1 MRCGEDADC
10 NRAPPALAIPEPGGF
25 WFFAYGSLMWDAPFE
40 PAEALPARIFGW
52 HRSFCVSSET
62 YRGTPEKPGLSLGLE
77 KGGSCAGLALRV
89 DAENRERAIDAI
101 SRREMEDDPI
111 YVCRRTILHLPGRRV
126 AGHTLVVDRNDRI
139 FAGGLT
145 FDETARRIA
154 AGAGQRGSNID
165 YLADT
170 VAQLERMG
178 IDAGGLRPLLRRALE
193 FEAPEVSFGG
203 KTHKMRTADGNVQG
217 TP

>member
-1 MRCGEDADC
+1 MTPR
-10 NRAPPALAIPEPGGF
+10 RLAIPEPGGF

-52 HRSFCVSSET
+52 RRSFCVSSET

-77 KGGSCAGLALRV
+77 KGGSCAGLAMRV
-89 DAENRERAIDAI
+89 AAGKREEAIAAI

-111 YVCRRTILHLPGRRV
+111 YVCRRAILHLPGRRV
-126 AGHTLVVDRNDRI
+126 AGYALVVNRGDRI
-139 FAGGLT
+139 FAGGLS

-154 AGAGQRGSNID
+154 AAAGSRGSNID
-165 YLADT
+165 YLAGA

-178 IDAGGLRPLLRRALE
+178 IDPGGLRPLLRRALA
-193 FEAPEVSFGG
+193 FEAAEVSFGG
-203 KTHKMRTADGNVQG
+203 ETR
-217 TP
+217 

>member
-1 MRCGEDADC
+1 MRCGEDAD
-10 NRAPPALAIPEPGGF
+10 RAPLALTIPEPGGF

-52 HRSFCVSSET
+52 RRSFCVSSET

-77 KGGSCAGLALRV
+77 NGGSCAGLALRV
-89 DAENRERAIDAI
+89 DAENREKAIGAI

-111 YVCRRTILHLPGRRV
+111 YVCRGATLHLPGRRV
-126 AGHTLVVDRNDRI
+126 AGYTLVVDHNDRI

-154 AGAGQRGSNID
+154 ASAGRRGSNID

-178 IDAGGLRPLLRRALE
+178 INAGSLRPLLRRALE
-193 FEAPEVSFGG
+193 FEASDVSFGG
-203 KTHKMRTADGNVQG
+203 ETL
-217 TP
+217 

>member
-1 MRCGEDADC
+1 MRCGKGGD
-10 NRAPPALAIPEPGGF
+10 RPPRGLTIPDPGGF

-52 HRSFCVSSET
+52 RRSFCVSSET

-77 KGGSCAGLALRV
+77 KGGSCAGLAMRV
-89 DAENRERAIDAI
+89 AAGNREEAIAAI

-111 YVCRRTILHLPGRRV
+111 YVCRRAILHLPGRRV
-126 AGHTLVVDRNDRI
+126 AGYTLVVNRGDRI
-139 FAGGLT
+139 FAGGLS

-154 AGAGQRGSNID
+154 AAAGSRGPNVD
-165 YLADT
+165 YLAGT

-178 IDAGGLRPLLRRALE
+178 IDPGGLRPLLRRALE
-193 FEAPEVSFGG
+193 FEAAEVSFRG
-203 KTHKMRTADGNVQG
+203 KTR
-217 TP
+217 